1 MLKLL
6 LILAALGLITSP
18 IALFFKLVT
27 GRVKKQKQQSWQGKL
42 KDKEHLEYHDDDEAY
57 SKDLYTLIFETN
69 NHQEIKLHAPKKIY
83 DQWQVG
89 DKAQKKTGEL
99 YPEKLT

>member
-6 LILAALGLITSP
+6 LVLAALGLITSP

-27 GRVKKQKQQSWQGKL
+27 GRVKKQKQQGWKGKL
-42 KDKEHLEYHDDDEAY
+42 VDKEHLEYEDDDSAY
-57 SKDLYTLIFETN
+57 SKDLYTLIFKTEQN
-69 NHQEIKLHAPKKIY
+69 QEVKLHAPKKIY

-89 DKAQKKTGEL
+89 DKAEKIPGEL
-99 YPEKLT
+99 YPQKIK

>member
-6 LILAALGLITSP
+6 LVLAVLGLITSP

-69 NHQEIKLHAPKKIY
+69 NQQEVRLHAPKQIY
-83 DQWQVG
+83 DQWKVG
-89 DKAQKKTGEL
+89 DKAQKNPGEL
-99 YPEKLT
+99 YPQKKL